1 MRQYAELA
9 LILLIDDLCRRPHGR
24 LRGLCAKAAN
34 QARNQAKFLPKLSQD
49 DGNKLC
55 AKLDEFLDAYRSWQT
70 RGIHACTYVSFILDL
85 IDHRPWPEIKKTLC
99 EIIDYYERADN
110 MPTPS
115 TWAGALAGDKFNFIF
130 GEKDA

>member
-9 LILLIDDLCRRPHGR
+9 LILLIDDMCRRPHGR
-24 LRGLCAKAAN
+24 LKSLCTKAAN
-34 QARNQAKFLPKLSQD
+34 QARSRAKFLPKLSKGEGD
-49 DGNKLC
+49 KLC

-70 RGIHACTYVSFILDL
+70 RGIHACTYVSFVLDL

>member
-24 LRGLCAKAAN
+24 LKSLCTKAAH
-34 QARNQAKFLPKLSQD
+34 QARSRVKFLPKLSQG

-55 AKLDEFLDAYRSWQT
+55 AKLDEFFDAYRSWQT
-70 RGIHACTYVSFILDL
+70 RGIHACTYVSFVLDL

-115 TWAGALAGDKFNFIF
+115 TWAGALAGDKFNLIF